1 MVIIKFGVKICCFKI
16 VYSDEARGE
25 KNISIWFYVDLCI
38 LFSEVKETI
47 EVGWLRVTDEISY
60 WVIHTFTKIAIWCI
74 ILCEINDDI
83 LTEVQGL
90 KLVRVESDVK
100 G

>member
-16 VYSDEARGE
+16 VWSDEARGE

-60 WVIHTFTKIAIWCI
+60 WVIHTFGKIAIWI
-74 ILCEINDDI
+74 FFVLCEISDDI
-83 LTEVQGL
+83 LTGAQGL
-90 KLVRVESDVK
+90 DLL
-100 G
+100 